1 MNAVV
6 EKDLEK
12 IKFAIKSDFSITNT
26 KDSDGKTA
34 LHLASQNGNME
45 VVELIINNN
54 FSVTEAKD
62 KEGCTALH

>member
-12 IKFAIKSDFSITNT
+12 IKLAIKSDFSITNT
-26 KDSDGKTA
+26 KKTA

-45 VVELIINNN
+45 VVELIINND

-62 KEGCTALH
+62 KDGCTALH